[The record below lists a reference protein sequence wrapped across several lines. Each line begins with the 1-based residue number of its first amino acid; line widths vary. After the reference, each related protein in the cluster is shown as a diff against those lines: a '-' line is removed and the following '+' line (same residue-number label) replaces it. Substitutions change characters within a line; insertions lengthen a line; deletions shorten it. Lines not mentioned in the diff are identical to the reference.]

1 MILHR
6 PSTIAWSC
14 GIDGL
19 PMNPSNAPTYACSC
33 THQNNEHESDFRCA
47 ASTCSLSSPQL
58 YSHPYHL
65 PSVSSQATPVTMLNT
80 KDYNA
85 LDLAQPTNFRAMLQ
99 SGELLWGTS
108 CRIPSEEA
116 ARIVAT
122 LPHHFCFIDSVGVF
136 ILCRLRH
143 YQCL

>member
-1 MILHR
+1 
-6 PSTIAWSC
+6 
-14 GIDGL
+14 
-19 PMNPSNAPTYACSC
+19 
-33 THQNNEHESDFRCA
+33 
-47 ASTCSLSSPQL
+47 
-58 YSHPYHL
+58 
-65 PSVSSQATPVTMLNT
+65 MLNT

-85 LDLAQPTNFRAMLQ
+85 LDLAQPTNFRAMLH

-136 ILCRLRH
+136 YVADAITNVSKANVR
-143 YQCL
+143 